1 MMRQWIPK
9 QWNYETLE
17 VFKLRV
23 TLTVFHFRH
32 SLLGRRRSDIGN
44 SEDERKTKVRS
55 LKDKA
60 INASTKFRKSFQSK
74 RKRKSRIMSVSIE
87 DARDAEEAQAVDA
100 FRQVLILEELLPSRL
115 DDYHMLLRFLKARKF
130 DLGKTKQMWA
140 DMINWRRDFGAD
152 TILEDFEFAEIN
164 EVKEHYPHGHH
175 GVDKEGRPV
184 YIERLG
190 KIDNVKLMQV
200 TSLERFIKYH
210 VQEFERTFETKFPAC
225 SVAAKKHIDQS
236 TTILDVQGVGLKNFS
251 KSARDLLMS
260 IQKIDGDNYP
270 ETLNSMFIINAGPAF
285 RLLWNSVK
293 SFLDPKTAAKINVL
307 GNKFQS
313 KLLEVIDASEL
324 PDFLGGTC
332 TCADQ
337 GGCMHSDKGP
347 WNDSNILRCVQNGD
361 VERTRKTLMSDT
373 DEKIISED
381 EIVYKKVQAGK
392 DNFPGFYNQDYFIPS
407 ADQMRSTNCNYV
419 LQDGDMSTSSTTKG
433 HSSLSEVFKVP
444 QGVSKPIFAGMVAFI
459 MGIVTMIRLTR
470 DMPKRLLHANL
481 YSQTNANLYSQTF
494 VSRNEY
500 LSTLK
505 RVAALEEKMTALS
518 MNHVTKSAERE
529 TRLNVLESRANAM
542 EQQLKATKKVRLMTR
557 NLKSSSAFGSIIMPE
572 NGKNASAKKFSFS
585 SLMNIQDMQ
594 NSYICLF

>member
-1 MMRQWIPK
+1 MERSP
-9 QWNYETLE
+9 
-17 VFKLRV
+17 
-23 TLTVFHFRH
+23 RH
-32 SLLGRRRSDIGN
+32 CRGRSDIGN

-60 INASTKFRKSFQSK
+60 INASTKFRKSFQTK

-100 FRQVLILEELLPSRL
+100 FRLVLVLEELLPSRL

-130 DLGKTKQMWA
+130 DLGKTKQMWV
-140 DMINWRRDFGAD
+140 DMINWRRDFSAD

-251 KSARDLLMS
+251 KSARDLLTS

-285 RLLWNSVK
+285 RMLWSSVK

-307 GNKFQS
+307 GNKYQS

-332 TCADQ
+332 TCSDQ

-361 VERTRKTLMSDT
+361 VECTRKTLMSDT

-381 EIVYKKVQAGK
+381 EIVYKKMSSDDTVLDSNSYLHNPEGEFMLYPQLSPVCEEVQAGK
-392 DNFPGFYNQDYFIPS
+392 DNFPGFYKHDYFIPS
-407 ADQMRSTNCNYV
+407 ADQMRSATCNYV
-419 LQDGDMSTSSTTKG
+419 LQDGDMSTSSTSKG

-444 QGVSKPIFAGMVAFI
+444 QGVNKPIFAGMVAFI
-459 MGIVTMIRLTR
+459 MGIVAMIRLTR

-481 YSQTNANLYSQTF
+481 YSQTNANNNQQLYQTL

-518 MNHVTKSAERE
+518 MSHMTKSAERE

-542 EQQLKATKKVRLMTR
+542 EQQLKTTMKAMEDVLVQQAELIAYIDNEKK
-557 NLKSSSAFGSIIMPE
+557 
-572 NGKNASAKKFSFS
+572 KNKKKMKKKLIPF
-585 SLMNIQDMQ
+585 
-594 NSYICLF
+594 CW